1 MGNES
6 AVPEVTCTEYVLDYH
21 VNVNEP
27 SVKSAENIIENI
39 GFGSNYPQEA
49 SNFKGRNEIEN
60 DIKQSL
66 INCGPDL
73 MKQYSLSVNLERF
86 IYGFGGIGVICIVL
100 ILLLDKELS
109 NTTLAL
115 LITFG
120 SLLAISIFIFHFYFV
135 KKQALI
141 AKSWRDSA
149 IDALVNNLDDWRT
162 RYSSYNYTYSVIY
175 PVHVLLNEQT
185 SSSSSSRQRIIGIY
199 AFIRISKGNE
209 VKHSEKESILAS
221 TSIGRHELIITN

>member
-6 AVPEVTCTEYVLDYH
+6 ALPEVTCTEYVLDYH

-27 SVKSAENIIENI
+27 SLKSIQNIIENVGI
-39 GFGSNYPQEA
+39 GSNYPEEA
-49 SNFKGRNEIEN
+49 SNFEGRNEIEN

-66 INCGPDL
+66 INCEPDL
-73 MKQYSLSVNLERF
+73 IKKYSLSVNLERI
-86 IYGFGGIGVICIVL
+86 IYGLGGIGVIAIVL
-100 ILLLDKELS
+100 IVLLDKQLN

-135 KKQALI
+135 KKQAFI
-141 AKSWRDSA
+141 TKIWRDSA
-149 IDALVNNLDDWRT
+149 IETLINNLDDWKEK
-162 RYSSYNYTYSVIY
+162 YSSYNYTYSVIY
-175 PVHVLLNEQT
+175 PVHVLLTNDG
-185 SSSSSSRQRIIGIY
+185 SSSRQRIIGVY

-209 VKHSEKESILAS
+209 VKHSDKEKIKAS
-221 TSIGRHELIITN
+221 TFVDQHKLIGIN